1 MLEFLWQ
8 YILGP
13 IIAEAQNGTAVWRG
27 IEAVAGYN
35 IYNTVAWGI
44 LGLATLSLIIKLFEK
59 YDIGFEPEKAFNLI
73 PLIFLSG
80 TLRFVQDAV
89 NLPLLIEVFLITPVI
104 YIWIAALTISLI
116 FLEEF
121 KGLDFRYFNI
131 PAIITAL
138 GIIIYLGVPLIPL
151 TLAVTASGVIAGLY
165 YYIIEGSK
173 FQSVPLAFMV
183 MSQFFEAFSSIY
195 GLTQGYEARQLIT
208 SSAVNF
214 FGPAGFLFV
223 KLLILGLGLSI
234 FFDLEENYRG
244 LLLVALYS
252 IGFGTGIRVILRA
265 SLGV

>member
-8 YILGP
+8 YIIGP

-27 IEAVAGYN
+27 IESVAGYN
-35 IYNTVAWGI
+35 IYNTMVWGI
-44 LGLATLSLIIKLFEK
+44 LGLTALTLIIKLFKK
-59 YDIGFEPEKAFNLI
+59 YDIAFTPEKALNLV

-89 NLPLLIEVFLITPVI
+89 NLPLLIEVLLITPVI
-104 YIWIAALTISLI
+104 YVWIAAFTVTLI

-121 KGLDFRYFNI
+121 KGLDFRYFNVFAVI
-131 PAIITAL
+131 STL
-138 GIIIYLGVPLIPL
+138 VIIIYLGVPLIPL
-151 TLAVTASGVIAGLY
+151 TMAVTGSGLIAGLY
-165 YYIIEGSK
+165 YYITEGSK
-173 FQSVPLAFMV
+173 FQSMPPALMV
-183 MSQFFEAFSSIY
+183 MSQFFEVFSSIY
-195 GLTQGYEARQLIT
+195 GLSQGYEARQLIT
-208 SSAVNF
+208 STAVNL
-214 FGPAGFLFV
+214 FGPVGFLLV

-234 FFDLEENYRG
+234 FFDLEEDYRG

>member
-8 YILGP
+8 YIIGP
-13 IIAEAQNGTAVWRG
+13 IIAEAQNGTAVWNG
-27 IEAVAGYN
+27 VEAVAGYN
-35 IYNTVAWGI
+35 IFNTAAWGI
-44 LGLATLSLIIKLFEK
+44 LGLTALALIIKLFEK
-59 YDIGFEPEKAFNLI
+59 YDITLSPEKALNLV

-89 NLPLLIEVFLITPVI
+89 NLPLLIEVLMITPVI
-104 YIWIAALTISLI
+104 YVWIAALTVTLV

-121 KGLDFRYFNI
+121 KGLDFRYFNFFAVI
-131 PAIITAL
+131 STL
-138 GIIIYLGVPLIPL
+138 GIIFYLGVPLIPL
-151 TLAVTASGVIAGLY
+151 MIAFTGSGVIAGLY
-165 YYIIEGSK
+165 YYITEGLK
-173 FQSVPLAFMV
+173 FQSLPLALTV

-208 SSAVNF
+208 STAVNL
-214 FGPAGFLFV
+214 FGPAGFLLV

-234 FFDLEENYRG
+234 FFDLEEDYRG

>member
-8 YILGP
+8 YLAGP

-59 YDIGFEPEKAFNLI
+59 YEISFDPEKAFNLI

-89 NLPLLIEVFLITPVI
+89 NLPLIIEVLLITPVI
-104 YIWIAALTISLI
+104 YVWIAALTIILI

-121 KGLDFRYFNI
+121 KDLDFKYVNI
-131 PAIITAL
+131 PIIIATL
-138 GIIIYLGVPLIPL
+138 GIVIYLGVPLIPL
-151 TLAVTASGVIAGLY
+151 TLAVTASGLIAGLY
-165 YYIIEGSK
+165 YYVTEGTK
-173 FQSVPLAFMV
+173 FQSLPLAFMI
-183 MSQFFEAFSSIY
+183 MSQLFEAFSSIY
-195 GLTQGYEARQLIT
+195 GLTEGYEARQLIT
-208 SSAVNF
+208 SSAVNL
-214 FGPAGFLFV
+214 FGPTGFLFV
-223 KLLILGLGLSI
+223 KLLILGLGLSV
-234 FFDLEENYRG
+234 FFDIEEDYRG
-244 LLLVALYS
+244 LLLVTLYS